1 MTGPLTCHD
10 FIDTIDD
17 YVGQTLTPAVRAQFD
32 AHVAACAGCRDYL
45 KTYRDTVQ
53 LGKALGGETQQ
64 CEDSPTQQMPER
76 IIRSILAARKK

>member
-1 MTGPLTCHD
+1 MTGPLTCRD

-17 YVGQTLTPAVRAQFD
+17 YVGQTLDAAQRAPFD

-53 LGKALGGETQQ
+53 LGKALGGDSQQ
-64 CEDSPTQQMPER
+64 ADDPPTQQMPER
-76 IIRSILAARKK
+76 WVKAILAARKT